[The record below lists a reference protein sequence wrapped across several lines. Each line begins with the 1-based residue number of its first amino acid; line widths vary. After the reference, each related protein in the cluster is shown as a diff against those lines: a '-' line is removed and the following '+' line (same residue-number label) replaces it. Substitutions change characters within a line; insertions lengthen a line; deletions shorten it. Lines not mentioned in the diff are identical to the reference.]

1 MSDIEIS
8 FDPLRIDFVA
18 AAKLLNAFWAEEK
31 DEGERI
37 LAFTN
42 SLCAGAFREGVQVGF
57 ARAVTD
63 KVNIAYV
70 ADVIVWPDFRGQ
82 GVGTHL
88 VRAFLDHP
96 DLTKVTAW
104 TLYTHNAHSVYAK
117 LGFERSGDGSYMRL
131 ER

>member
-1 MSDIEIS
+1 MADIEVS

-18 AAKLLNAFWAEEK
+18 AAKLLNAFWAQEK
-31 DEGERI
+31 EEGERM

-42 SLCAGAFREGVQVGF
+42 SLCAGAFRDGVQVGF

-63 KVNIAYV
+63 RVNIAYV

-82 GVGTHL
+82 GVGTTL

-96 DLTKVTAW
+96 DLTKVSAW
-104 TLYTHNAHSVYAK
+104 TLYTQTAHSVYAK

>member
-1 MSDIEIS
+1 MADVEMS
-8 FDPLRIDFVA
+8 FDPLRMDFVA

-31 DEGERI
+31 AEGARI

-42 SLCAGAFREGVQVGF
+42 SFCAGAFRDGAQIGF
-57 ARAVTD
+57 ARAITD

-82 GVGTHL
+82 GVGTAL

-96 DLTKVTAW
+96 DLASVSSW
-104 TLYTHNAHSVYAK
+104 TLYTRTAHSVYAK
-117 LGFERSGDGSYMRL
+117 LGFERSGDGSYMRF